1 MKKEDSTNSINKE
14 FLHRVC
20 KLNEGLDL
28 ISGRWKGII
37 LIYISENI
45 NRFSL
50 LKLALSDKITD
61 QTLGRQLKELEKTNL
76 IEKTFIPGFPARVD
90 YNLTAAGAALL
101 PILVTLDQW
110 AEDHYPEKNDEKS

>member
-14 FLHRVC
+14 FLHRAC

-28 ISGRWKGII
+28 ISGRWKAII
-37 LIYISENI
+37 LIYISENT

-50 LKLALSDKITD
+50 LKLALSDKISD

-76 IEKTFIPGFPARVD
+76 IGKTFIPGFPARVD
-90 YNLTAAGAALL
+90 YHLTTTGKALL
-101 PILVTLDQW
+101 PILNALDQW
-110 AEDHYPEKNDEKS
+110 AEHHYPTNYDDN